1 MTTKLKI
8 RIESQWY
15 LVEVVGDLNNDYV
28 EVIINDEIF
37 KVKLE
42 EYSITTTEVSGPN
55 SNIYLNSTPEPQ
67 GLVSTSTFTT
77 PMPGSIIEILIKI
90 GDHISNGDDIC
101 VLESMKMQQTLKADF
116 DGDVIEILVSSGDQ
130 VLDGQ
135 GLINY
140 S

>member
-1 MTTKLKI
+1 MTTKLRI

-15 LVEVVGDLNNDYV
+15 LVEVGDLNNDYV
-28 EVIINDEIF
+28 EVIIDDEIF
-37 KVKLE
+37 KVQLE
-42 EYSITTTEVSGPN
+42 EYPIN
-55 SNIYLNSTPEPQ
+55 TPAISEPQ
-67 GLVSTSTFTT
+67 RLTSTSTFTT
-77 PMPGSIIEILIKI
+77 PMPGSIIEILVKV

-101 VLESMKMQQTLKADF
+101 VLESMKMQQILKSDF

-130 VLDGQ
+130 VLDGH